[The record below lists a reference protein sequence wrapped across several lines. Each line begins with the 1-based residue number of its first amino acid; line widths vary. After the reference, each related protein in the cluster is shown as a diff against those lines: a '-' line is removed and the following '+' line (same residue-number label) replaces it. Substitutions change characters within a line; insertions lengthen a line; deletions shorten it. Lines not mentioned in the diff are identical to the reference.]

1 MKIEILGDTAVA
13 TPAGRIDVGNAGQ
26 IQAAL
31 WGALDDGAKQ
41 LLLDLSDVSYVSS
54 VGLAVCLK
62 CGKRA
67 QQDGG
72 GLALCSLNEHVAD
85 VFEVSGI
92 GKLFGIYPSRGDA
105 LVALGV
111 TG

>member
-1 MKIEILGDTAVA
+1 MKLETLGNTVVA

-67 QQDGG
+67 DQAGG
-72 GLALCSLNEHVAD
+72 GLALCSLNEHVAE
-85 VFEVSGI
+85 VFDVSGF
-92 GKLFGIYPSRGDA
+92 GKLFGIYPSRGEA
-105 LVALGV
+105 LAALGV
-111 TG
+111 VG

>member
-1 MKIEILGDTAVA
+1 MQIERLGDTAVA
-13 TPAGRIDVGNAGQ
+13 TPVGRIDVGNAGQ

-31 WGALDDGAKQ
+31 WGALDDGARQ
-41 LLLDLSDVSYVSS
+41 LLLDFSDVGYVSS

-72 GLALCSLNEHVAD
+72 ALALCSLNEHVAD
-85 VFEVSGI
+85 VFAVSGI
-92 GKLFGIYPSRGDA
+92 CKLFGIYASRDEA
-105 LVALGV
+105 LAALGA